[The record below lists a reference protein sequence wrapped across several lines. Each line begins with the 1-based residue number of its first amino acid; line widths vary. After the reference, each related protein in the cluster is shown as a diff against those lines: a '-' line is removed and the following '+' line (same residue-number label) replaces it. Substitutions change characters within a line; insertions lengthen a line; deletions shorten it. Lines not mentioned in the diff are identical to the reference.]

1 MPDYNTRL
9 NYYPT
14 NDPLQAVTL
23 QEVGQ
28 PLQMVMQGLTPST
41 DYTVRASAYDGLQF
55 LCESLQ
61 ETFTTIAAGTI
72 TLTHSSTVK
81 SGSNY
86 VVTYTASSTYALSS
100 AILDCN
106 SSSFQGTISGSTI
119 TFTVSGLNE
128 GTYPYTVTANDIYAE
143 SASGSGTIT
152 AEHDY
157 SLDYFTIKNAYS
169 GSNKIYAKKTH
180 DNTPVDGDL
189 YVSTDGGST
198 WTLKTVS
205 DSQQVELATLN
216 VGGRLLIRHNGAM
229 GCTVWVGYSESD
241 RRIKFLSDQPFDV
254 EGNAASLVF
263 DDSFAEGGA
272 LTEYGLSGILG
283 GSKVVDAS
291 NLVLSSFTTLSR
303 HCFNGM
309 FKNCDSLTV
318 APSPPATNLAEN
330 CCNGMFAYC
339 DSLVVAPSL
348 PATNLAAECYR
359 EMFKDCKSLAVAPS
373 LPATNLATLCYL
385 DMFSGCDSLTVAPSL
400 SATSLAWDA
409 CLRMFNNCTSLKKG
423 VDLRHVTTM
432 DLTCME
438 DMYRGCTSLVE
449 AYAPTPSTWDSS
461 KTEDWLNG
469 VASVGILYANASIA
483 SQIPTSSASGCP
495 TGWTVYSNQDAQGT
509 DYFTVTTQSQSSNP
523 IRLYG
528 SSGSIEVSTDGGSTW
543 STVSASTA
551 DGGTVIA
558 SLSPSSKSFKAR
570 HTGSMFGMRFVGSYP
585 YSVGGNASSLILG
598 DSYSSS
604 SNQTVPQ
611 QGFSE
616 LFKNDTNIVNAAA
629 LNFNCYSRGGVLA
642 FHSMFE
648 GCTSLLF
655 PCDFRTVTYIDQGG
669 FNSTFRG
676 CSSLIECPNL
686 SNLTFIAQT
695 AFAHFFRGCSSITM
709 PPDISNADYSGDI
722 VFDNSFN
729 GCSRLLEPAQIAV
742 KSTVSYGTFIGMY
755 EGCTSLRHAPN
766 LSGAERIGQQAFQSM
781 FKNCTSLTEVPSL
794 PMAREVFG
802 TYAFK
807 GMFEGCTGI
816 TEGIDIRGI
825 TKIAAGTEVFS
836 NMYSGCTSLATAYAP
851 SLRTWDTSQMNSW
864 MNGVAASGTLYTADS
879 SVSSTIP
886 TASASGCPSGWSV
899 VAGADAHN
907 SEYFTIQNVDTVAGT
922 VTLTATSANKTVTVE
937 ASTDGGSTW
946 TEFESSTAGTD
957 VCTLQM
963 GESVMLRH
971 TGSMASSQGSTK
983 INCTAKHIVKGNAAS
998 LIAGSSF
1005 TGTITPLD
1013 YSFDSLFSGDS
1024 NLVRACDLSFKSFQG
1039 TKQQFGNCLFRNCT
1053 SLIIA
1058 PEFTSITHMSG
1069 NQIFDRMFNGCS
1081 KLGRPIEMRHID
1093 NCTWRGCFDLYKG
1106 CSVLAYAYPPNVTT
1120 EWTWAM
1126 FGDWLGNVASSGTVY
1141 VNSQAQSELVPTGST
1156 NGCPTNWTVEVSAL
1170 SR

>member
-1 MPDYNTRL
+1 MPEYNTRL

-41 DYTVRASAYDGLQF
+41 NYTVRASAYDGLQF

-72 TLTHSSTVK
+72 TLTHDSTVK

-100 AILDCN
+100 AILNCN
-106 SSSFQGTISGSTI
+106 SSGFQGTISGSTI

-143 SASGSGTIT
+143 SASGSGTIV
-152 AEHDY
+152 ADHDY
-157 SLDYFTIKNAYS
+157 SLDYFTIKNAYG
-169 GSNKIYAKKTH
+169 GSNTIYASYVG
-180 DNTPVDGDL
+180 DVDPEL
-189 YVSTDGGST
+189 KISTDGGST
-198 WTLKTVS
+198 WTSVTAAS
-205 DSQQVELATLN
+205 GGSSIATLN
-216 VGGRLLIRHNGAM
+216 SGGSVSIRHSGAM
-229 GCTVWVGYSESD
+229 ASKYSSTSRGGIKLYSD
-241 RRIKFLSDQPFDV
+241 EPFNV

-263 DDSFAEGGA
+263 DDDLSGNKTLPTEG
-272 LTEYGLSGILG
+272 LYGILG
-283 GSKVVDAS
+283 GSKVADAS
-291 NLVLSSFTTLSR
+291 NLELSSFTTVS
-303 HCFNGM
+303 NYGM
-309 FKNCDSLTV
+309 AYMFQNCANLVS
-318 APSPPATNLAEN
+318 APDLP
-330 CCNGMFAYC
+330 
-339 DSLVVAPSL
+339 SLVLGEWCYQQMFQGTAITTAPSL
-348 PATNLAAECYR
+348 PATTLNHGCYAS
-359 EMFKDCKSLAVAPS
+359 MFI
-373 LPATNLATLCYL
+373 
-385 DMFSGCDSLTVAPSL
+385 FCDSLVVPPPSIGAATVL
-400 SATSLAWDA
+400 SDSCHGMFLGCSNLEITPDLSSVRTVGDRGLKQMFSSCAKLQKGADIRSITSVGSGGL
-409 CLRMFNNCTSLKKG
+409 
-423 VDLRHVTTM
+423 V
-432 DLTCME
+432 E
-438 DMYRGCTSLVE
+438 MYRNSGNLRE
-449 AYAPTPSTWDSS
+449 AYAPTPSTWSTSDMGL
-461 KTEDWLNG
+461 WLNA
-469 VASVGILYANASIA
+469 VASVGILYADASIA
-483 SQIPTSSASGCP
+483 SQIPTGSESGCP

-543 STVSASTA
+543 STVNASTA

-558 SLSPSSKSFKAR
+558 TLSTSVKSFKAR
-570 HTGSMFGMRFVGSYP
+570 HTGSMFGMRFSGSYP

-616 LFKNDTNIVNAAA
+616 IFKNDTNLVNAAA

-648 GCTSLLF
+648 GCTSLLH
-655 PCDFRTVTYIDQGG
+655 PCDFSSITYIDQGG

-676 CSSLIECPNL
+676 CSALAECPNL

-729 GCSRLLEPAQIAV
+729 GCSRLLEPAQIAA

-766 LSGAERIGQQAFQSM
+766 LSGAERIGQQAFQDM
-781 FKNCTSLTEVPSL
+781 FKNCVSLTEVPDL
-794 PMAREVFG
+794 PIAREVFG

-807 GMFEGCTGI
+807 GMFQGCTGI
-816 TEGIDIRGI
+816 TDGIDIRGI
-825 TKIAAGTEVFS
+825 TKIAGTEVFS
-836 NMYSGCTSLATAYAP
+836 NMYSGCTRLDIAYAP
-851 SLRTWDTSQMNSW
+851 SLRVWDTSQMNSW
-864 MNGVAASGTLYTADS
+864 LNGVAASGTLYTADS
-879 SVSSTIP
+879 SVSATIP
-886 TASASGCPSGWSV
+886 TGSTSGCPSGWSV

-907 SEYFTIQNVDTVAGT
+907 SEYFTLENVDTVAGT
-922 VTLTATSANKTVTVE
+922 VTLTATSANKIVTVE

-957 VCTLQM
+957 VCTLQK
-963 GESVMLRH
+963 GGSVMLRH
-971 TGSMASSQGSTK
+971 TGAMASSQGSTK

-1005 TGTITPLD
+1005 TGTVTALD

-1039 TKQQFGNCLFRNCT
+1039 TKQQFANCLFRNCT

-1058 PEFTSITHMSG
+1058 PEFTTITQMSG

-1081 KLGRPIEMRHID
+1081 KLGRPIEMRHIS
-1093 NCTWRGCFDLYKG
+1093 NCTWRGCFDMYKG
-1106 CSVLAYAYPPNVTT
+1106 CSVLYYAYPPNVTT

-1126 FGDWLGNVASSGTVY
+1126 FGDWLGSVASSGTVY

>member
-1 MPDYNTRL
+1 MKKRKNMPDYNTRL

-41 DYTVRASAYDGLQF
+41 NYTVRASAYDGLQF

-72 TLTHSSTVK
+72 TLTHASTVK

-100 AILDCN
+100 AILNCN
-106 SSSFQGTISGSTI
+106 SSGFQGTISGSTI

-143 SASGSGTIT
+143 SASGSGTIV
-152 AEHDY
+152 ADHDY
-157 SLDYFTIKNAYS
+157 SLDYFTIKNTYG
-169 GSNKIYAKKTH
+169 GSNKVYAMRNYS
-180 DNTPVDGDL
+180 DAPVGGDL

-198 WTLKTVS
+198 WTLKTVPTAQS
-205 DSQQVELATLN
+205 VELATLGSGEK
-216 VGGRLLIRHNGAM
+216 VLIRHNGAM
-229 GCTVWVGYSESD
+229 GSLVTEGNTQRLKCIRFNCSEC
-241 RRIKFLSDQPFDV
+241 FDV

-263 DDSFAEGGA
+263 GDSFAEGGA
-272 LTEYGLSGILG
+272 IPEYGLAGILQ
-283 GSKVVDAS
+283 SAKVVDAS
-291 NLVLSSFTTLSR
+291 NLVLSSNTTLSR
-303 HCFNGM
+303 GSLRYM
-309 FKNCDSLTV
+309 FDSSTSLTKG
-318 APSPPATNLAEN
+318 AELRN
-330 CCNGMFAYC
+330 VTTMEIGSMEGMYA
-339 DSLVVAPSL
+339 
-348 PATNLAAECYR
+348 
-359 EMFKDCKSLAVAPS
+359 
-373 LPATNLATLCYL
+373 
-385 DMFSGCDSLTVAPSL
+385 
-400 SATSLAWDA
+400 
-409 CLRMFNNCTSLKKG
+409 NCTSLK
-423 VDLRHVTTM
+423 
-432 DLTCME
+432 
-438 DMYRGCTSLVE
+438 E
-449 AYAPTPSTWDSS
+449 AYAPTPSVWNTEFTYTWLWGVSS
-461 KTEDWLNG
+461 NG
-469 VASVGILYANASIA
+469 IIYANPSIA

-495 TGWTVYSNQDAQGT
+495 NTWTVYYNQDAQGT
-509 DYFTVTTQSQSSNP
+509 DYFTVTTQSQSSNI

-558 SLSPSSKSFKAR
+558 TLSTSVKSFKAR
-570 HTGSMFGMRFVGSYP
+570 HTGSMFGMRFVGAYP

-616 LFKNDTNIVNAAA
+616 LFKNDTNLVNASA

-648 GCTSLLF
+648 GCTWLVH
-655 PCDFRTVTYIDQGG
+655 PCDFSSITYIDQGG

-676 CSSLIECPNL
+676 CSSLVECPDL

-695 AFAHFFRGCSSITM
+695 AFAHFFRGCSSIVM

-729 GCSRLLEPAQIAV
+729 GCSHLLEPAQVAA

-755 EGCTSLRHAPN
+755 EGCYWLRHAPN

-781 FKNCTSLTEVPSL
+781 FKDCVSLTEVPDL
-794 PMAREVFG
+794 PIAREVFG

-807 GMFEGCTGI
+807 GMFQGCTKIRDGV
-816 TEGIDIRGI
+816 DIRGI
-825 TKIAAGTEVFS
+825 TKIAGTEVFS
-836 NMYSGCTSLATAYAP
+836 NMYSGCTRLDTAYAP

-864 MNGVAASGTLYTADS
+864 LNGVSSSGTLYTADS

-886 TASASGCPSGWSV
+886 TSSSSGCPSGWSV
-899 VAGADAHN
+899 VAGADAYYYD
-907 SEYFTIQNVDTVAGT
+907 YFTIQNVDKVAGT
-922 VTLTATSANKTVTVE
+922 VTLTATSANKIVTVTV
-937 ASTDGGSTW
+937 STDGSTW
-946 TEFESSTAGTD
+946 RDVESSTEGTA
-957 VCTLQM
+957 VCTLQS
-963 GESVMLRH
+963 GESVRMFH
-971 TGSMASSQGSTK
+971 YGAMASSQGSTK
-983 INCTAKHIVKGNAAS
+983 INCTSKHVVKGNAAS
-998 LIAGSSF
+998 LLVGSSF
-1005 TGTITPLD
+1005 TGTVTALD

-1039 TKQQFGNCLFRNCT
+1039 TKQQFANCLFRNCT

-1058 PEFTSITHMSG
+1058 PEFASITHMSG

-1093 NCTWRGCFDLYKG
+1093 NCTWRGCFDMYKG

-1126 FGDWLGNVASSGTVY
+1126 FGDWLGSVASSGTVY
-1141 VNSQAQSELVPTGST
+1141 VNSQAQAELVPTGST